1 MGNPALG
8 VVILAYGAGDRYL
21 PLAESLLG
29 EGIEAGRIVVV
40 HNPSEPDQAAPP
52 VPAGCRLLRAPYN
65 LGYAAG
71 MNLGVKAQLE
81 GDSELLLLLTHDAK
95 FRDGGLAALLDA
107 AAESPG
113 YGVLGPVLMLPDGG
127 GPFSFGGTTR
137 RDGVISHV
145 QSRPS
150 GDGIASCDWVD
161 GGVLLLRADVV
172 RRVGAFDERFWSY
185 CEEAEFCLRVARA
198 GYGVGV
204 VLAAEAEQEPG
215 GSKRRGPWAYLTTR
229 NGFAYVRAARGPL
242 GFAAFLGWTAYDVA
256 MELAR
261 VTLRGLRLRRGP
273 VAEPWVLA
281 VGMTRGALD
290 YARGRWG
297 PPPAGLPG
305 GGDIRNT
312 RPPAAEPAPGAMA
325 NPRKAHVGG
334 GR

>member
-1 MGNPALG
+1 MGRSTLG

-21 PLAESLLG
+21 PLIESLLG
-29 EGIEAGRIVVV
+29 EGIEAGQIVVV
-40 HNPSEPDQAAPP
+40 HNPSEPGQTAPP

-71 MNLGVKAQLE
+71 MNLGLKAQLE
-81 GDSELLLLLTHDAK
+81 ADAELLLLLTHDVQ
-95 FRDGGLAALLDA
+95 FMDGGLAALLDA
-107 AAESPG
+107 GVENPG
-113 YGVLGPVLMLPDGG
+113 YGVLGPVLMLSRGG

-145 QSRPS
+145 QSRPP
-150 GDGIASCDWVD
+150 GDAIASCDWVD
-161 GGVLLLRADVV
+161 GGVLLLRTDVV
-172 RRVGAFDERFWSY
+172 RQVGGFDERFWSY

-198 GYGVGV
+198 GHGVGV

-229 NGFAYVRAARGPL
+229 NGFAYVRAARGSL
-242 GFAAFLGWTAYDVA
+242 GLAAFLGWTAYDVA
-256 MELAR
+256 LELAR
-261 VTLRGLRLRRGP
+261 VVLRGLRLRPGP

-281 VGMTRGALD
+281 VCMTRGAVD

-297 PPPAGLPG
+297 PPPLGLPG
-305 GGDIRNT
+305 RGDIRNT
-312 RPPAAEPAPGAMA
+312 RPLTTEPELTGVVDPPQARA
-325 NPRKAHVGG
+325 GG